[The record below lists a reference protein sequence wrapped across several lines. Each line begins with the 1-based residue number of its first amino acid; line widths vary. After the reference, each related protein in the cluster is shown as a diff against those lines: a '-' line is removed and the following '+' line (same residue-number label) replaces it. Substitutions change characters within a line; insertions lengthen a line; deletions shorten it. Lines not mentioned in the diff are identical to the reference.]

1 VIKTNKSYNTAL
13 RRLKGDDAHLSARR
27 EGLLREG
34 LSDEQIDRVLEA
46 EVSFHLQ
53 LREEV
58 EWYESVRRGD
68 FQAVSSLPGV
78 GRLLIA
84 LRIASGA
91 SQRDLAAMLGVH
103 ESLVSRDE
111 RHEYYGITLQR
122 AQEIID
128 ALSGR
133 IEIVLR
139 PPIEGSELV
148 DAGLS

>member
-1 VIKTNKSYNTAL
+1 MIKTDKAYNTAV
-13 RRLKGDDAHLSARR
+13 RRLKDDDAHLKAKREVLVR
-27 EGLLREG
+27 EGLNE
-34 LSDEQIDRVLEA
+34 EQIDRVLEA

-68 FQAVSSLPGV
+68 FQAVSSLQEV
-78 GRLLIA
+78 GRLIIA
-84 LRIASGA
+84 LRIASGV
-91 SQRDLAAMLGVH
+91 SQRHLASMLGVD

-133 IEIVLR
+133 VEIVVR
-139 PPIEGSELV
+139 PPTDDRELV
-148 DAGLS
+148 GAGLS

>member
-1 VIKTNKSYNTAL
+1 MIKTDKAYDTAI
-13 RRLKGDDAHLSARR
+13 RRLKDHDAHLKAKREALVR
-27 EGLLREG
+27 EGLNE
-34 LSDEQIDRVLEA
+34 EQIDRVLEA

-68 FQAVSSLPGV
+68 FQAVSSLQEV

-84 LRIASGA
+84 LRIASGV
-91 SQRDLAAMLGVH
+91 SQRDLAAMLDVH

-111 RHEYYGITLQR
+111 RHEYYGVTLQR

-128 ALSGR
+128 ALSGS

-139 PPIEGSELV
+139 PPTEGRELV
-148 DAGLS
+148 GAGLS

>member
-1 VIKTNKSYNTAL
+1 MIKTDKAYNTAV
-13 RRLKGDDAHLSARR
+13 RRLKDDDAHLKAKREALVR
-27 EGLLREG
+27 EGLNE
-34 LSDEQIDRVLEA
+34 EQIDRVLEA

-68 FQAVSSLPGV
+68 FQAVSSLQEV

-84 LRIASGA
+84 LRIACGV
-91 SQRDLAAMLGVH
+91 SQRDLAAMLDVH

-133 IEIVLR
+133 IEIVMR
-139 PPIEGSELV
+139 PPTEGRELV
-148 DAGLS
+148 GAGLS

>member
-1 VIKTNKSYNTAL
+1 MIKTDKAYNSAL
-13 RRLKGDDAHLSARR
+13 LRLKGDSAHLTEKREALMH
-27 EGLLREG
+27 EGL
-34 LSDEQIDRVLEA
+34 DTEQIDRVLEA

-68 FQAVSSLPGV
+68 FQAASNLQDV

-84 LRIASGA
+84 LRIASGTT
-91 SQRDLAAMLGVH
+91 QRDLATMLGVH

-111 RHEYYGITLQR
+111 RNEYYGITLQR

-128 ALSGR
+128 ILSGR
-133 IEIVLR
+133 IEIVMQ
-139 PPIEGSELV
+139 PPAEGRELV
-148 DAGLS
+148 AAGLS

>member
-1 VIKTNKSYNTAL
+1 MIKTDKAYNTAV
-13 RRLKGDDAHLSARR
+13 RRLKDDDAHLSAKR
-27 EGLLREG
+27 EALVHEG

-58 EWYESVRRGD
+58 EWYDSVRRGD
-68 FQAVSSLPGV
+68 FQAVTNLQEV

-84 LRIASGA
+84 LRIASGV
-91 SQRDLAAMLGVH
+91 SQRDLAAMLNVH

-139 PPIEGSELV
+139 PPTEGRELV
-148 DAGLS
+148 GAGLS

>member
-1 VIKTNKSYNTAL
+1 MIKTDTAYNSAVH
-13 RRLKGDDAHLSARR
+13 RLKDDAAHLSAKRGALVR
-27 EGLLREG
+27 DG
-34 LSDEQIDRVLEA
+34 LSGEQIDRVLEA

-68 FQAVSSLPGV
+68 FQVVSKLPKV
-78 GRLLIA
+78 GKLLIA
-84 LRIASGA
+84 LRIASGT
-91 SQRDLAAMLGVH
+91 SQRDLATTLGVH

-128 ALSGR
+128 ALGGR

-139 PPIEGSELV
+139 PPIEGRELV